1 MAPIQKID
9 DLEPLKIIAD
19 PLRLK
24 ILRSL
29 MARPATL
36 SQMGR
41 QWKMHPANV
50 RYHLKKLEEAGLV
63 ALVDVQQVR
72 GFVEKY
78 YRATSRA
85 LLVNMVVTP
94 QSEKREVVTAL
105 GSHDLALELVAHTLS
120 QGENTPDMFTLPLGS
135 LDGLM
140 ALRQGAGQIAGCHLL
155 DPPTGEYN
163 LPYVRHFF
171 PGQPMRVITLV
182 RRQQGL
188 IVAPGNPLGIQQIAD
203 LARDEVRFVNRNRGS
218 GTRLWVDQQL
228 NEKGISA
235 QAVFGYQDAVRTHL
249 EVAERIKQG
258 QADVGVGLYAA
269 AHKMELDF
277 VPLFEE
283 RYDVVIPE
291 EYYHSELLKPVLD
304 YVNTAEFRRAVES
317 LGGYN
322 TAEAGKEIQVSSP

>member
-1 MAPIQKID
+1 
-9 DLEPLKIIAD
+9 
-19 PLRLK
+19 
-24 ILRSL
+24 
-29 MARPATL
+29 
-36 SQMGR
+36 
-41 QWKMHPANV
+41 
-50 RYHLKKLEEAGLV
+50 
-63 ALVDVQQVR
+63 
-72 GFVEKY
+72 
-78 YRATSRA
+78 
-85 LLVNMVVTP
+85 
-94 QSEKREVVTAL
+94 
-105 GSHDLALELVAHTLS
+105 
-120 QGENTPDMFTLPLGS
+120 
-135 LDGLM
+135 
-140 ALRQGAGQIAGCHLL
+140 
-155 DPPTGEYN
+155 
-163 LPYVRHFF
+163 
-171 PGQPMRVITLV
+171 MRVITLV